1 MRSLIWRFIL
11 KIFSEM
17 FNERS
22 KKSSFGWWMGS
33 YSVILI
39 LSIVLNLIGYNASLK
54 IIADEVDKN
63 NKGALK
69 NIRLTIDS
77 YFEGVRSD
85 AFSIL
90 SSNAVEKISRSN
102 VNNPD
107 RAMWIN
113 VLLSDIKKQNM
124 EQVLDSQNTT
134 VIFRNKDLCV
144 SSNLGACDLDMAYS
158 VAFKNTFNTKEAWI
172 NSAFSKP
179 GAEFAVT
186 ALPSNNVKV
195 YLINYVPTIH
205 KDIAIMVELS
215 EAYIGKLL
223 FSDETSQEKTFVVS
237 DSGRIIFPNAMEMS
251 DLSIEVD
258 KESFQKVINS
268 ENCIIN
274 VVKSEDTPFYYVK
287 TVPAKVY
294 FSGIKRARLAF
305 IVSFLLCI
313 LIVESIAYIFTKF
326 NARRHQLLDN
336 ELQKHKSYIR
346 SEAFRRMLT
355 GDSNNVD
362 EEFIQEYRFMLQN
375 KYYVAALFDL
385 FLYDKDYESQ
395 NIDDEY
401 YENLYTYLR
410 SLLEKSLNESGI
422 LSCRIG
428 ETYACLISFDEASK
442 LIAISDNI
450 NTICNNLK
458 SEMNVNICCCISTVF
473 DDFDKINEAYN
484 QASEVSG
491 FRFLGDMK
499 TVSLY
504 EDMIKDYSLHHYSVD
519 NEKHII
525 GLIMLGNYDETVEYI
540 ESLFKHAFK
549 NLPINMLRIFM
560 TDLINILLKAMSK
573 IDTNSSLNIAP
584 LYETFPLLEN
594 VSKMYEVKSIIFDFV
609 RKLCDIRC
617 ESKSESDERDK
628 KYYEIARYIEEN
640 YSNPML
646 DVNMLAG
653 EFNMNRSWLSTK
665 FHEKTGIGL
674 SEYII
679 KCRINKAKELLKTDM
694 SINEIA
700 QEVGFSSKVVY
711 CRAFKKYENITSMQ
725 YRKIILENSGNAE

>member
-1 MRSLIWRFIL
+1 M

-17 FNERS
+17 FNQHS

-39 LSIVLNLIGYNASLK
+39 LSIALNLIGYSVSLK
-54 IIADEVDKN
+54 IIANEVDKN
-63 NKGALK
+63 NKAALK
-69 NIRLTIDS
+69 NIRMTIDN
-77 YFEGVRSD
+77 YFESVRSD

-90 SSNAVEKISRSN
+90 SSNAVGKIANSN

-107 RAMWIN
+107 RAMWVN
-113 VLLSDIKKQNM
+113 VLLSDMSKQNM
-124 EQVLDSQNTT
+124 QQALDSQNTT
-134 VIFRNKDLCV
+134 VIFRDKNLCV
-144 SSNLGACDLDMAYS
+144 QSNLGACDFDTAYS
-158 VAFKNTFNTKEAWI
+158 VSFKNTFNTKEAWI

-179 GAEFAVT
+179 GAEFAVNV
-186 ALPSNNVKV
+186 LPSNNAKV
-195 YLINYVPTIH
+195 YLINYVPTLH

-215 EAYIGKLL
+215 ETYIGKLL
-223 FSDETSQEKTFVVS
+223 FSDEKYQEKTFIVS
-237 DSGRIIFPNAMEMS
+237 DSGRVIFPNGTDMA

-258 KESFQKVINS
+258 RESFQKVINS
-268 ENCIIN
+268 ENCIVN
-274 VVKSEDTPFYYVK
+274 VVKSEGTPFYYVK

-294 FSGIKRARLAF
+294 FGGIKKVRLAF
-305 IVSFLLCI
+305 VVSFLLCV
-313 LIVESIAYIFTKF
+313 LIVGYIAYIFTKF
-326 NARRHQLLDN
+326 NTRRHQLLDS

-346 SEAFRRMLT
+346 NEAFRRILT

-362 EEFIQEYRFMLQN
+362 EEFIQEYRYMLQN
-375 KYYVAALFDL
+375 KHYVVALFDI
-385 FLYDKDYESQ
+385 FLYDKEYESQ

-410 SLLEKSLNESGI
+410 SLLEKSLSEFKI
-422 LSCRIG
+422 LSCLIG
-428 ETYACLISFDEASK
+428 ETYACLISFDESSK
-442 LIAISDNI
+442 LITISDNI
-450 NTICNNLK
+450 NEICKKLK
-458 SEMNVNICCCISTVF
+458 CEMNVNICCCISTIF
-473 DDFDKINEAYN
+473 DEFDKIHEAYN
-484 QASEVSG
+484 QTLEVSG

-504 EDMIKDYSLHHYSVD
+504 EDIIKDYSLHHYSVD

-525 GLIMLGNYDETVEYI
+525 GLIMLGNYDETVKYI

-609 RKLCDIRC
+609 KKLCDIRC
-617 ESKSESDERDK
+617 ESKSESDEKNK
-628 KYYEIARYIEEN
+628 KYQEIARYIEEN
-640 YSNPML
+640 YSNPAL
-646 DVNMLAG
+646 DVNMLAR

-665 FHEKTGIGL
+665 FHEKTGVGL

-694 SINEIA
+694 NVNEIA

-725 YRKIILENSGNAE
+725 YRKIILENSDNAENTED